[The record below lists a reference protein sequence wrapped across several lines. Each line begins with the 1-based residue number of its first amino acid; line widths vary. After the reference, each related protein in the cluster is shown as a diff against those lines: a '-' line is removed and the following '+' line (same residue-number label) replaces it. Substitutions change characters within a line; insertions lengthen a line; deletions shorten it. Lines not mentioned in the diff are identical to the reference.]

1 MLIRSPCPN
10 APRSRG
16 MTLIEVLVAMV
27 VISVGLLGI
36 AALQMLSLRNSQG
49 AYLRTQATA
58 LAGDIIDRMRA
69 NRTVALAGGY
79 DIAFGQT
86 IVLGATPTIA
96 DHDRMEWKDA
106 LVAELPGIPDGKIL
120 SQGKLVTISIR
131 WGERATDLED
141 AQDLVFTTSTEI

>member
-58 LAGDIIDRMRA
+58 GVWRA
-69 NRTVALAGGY
+69 EVS
-79 DIAFGQT
+79 
-86 IVLGATPTIA
+86 
-96 DHDRMEWKDA
+96 
-106 LVAELPGIPDGKIL
+106 LPAV
-120 SQGKLVTISIR
+120 SSR
-131 WGERATDLED
+131 
-141 AQDLVFTTSTEI
+141 